1 MSEKDIERA
10 SNEVIIIFH
19 TAELRCVKI
28 KKYKNFSNSK
38 NVCTSNVCTQI
49 SSVYSISHSRMKNL
63 AKFRGKSSH

>member
-28 KKYKNFSNSK
+28 KKFKNFSNFK
-38 NVCTSNVCTQI
+38 NVCTSSAHKSVVCIQLVI
-49 SSVYSISHSRMKNL
+49 VE
-63 AKFRGKSSH
+63 